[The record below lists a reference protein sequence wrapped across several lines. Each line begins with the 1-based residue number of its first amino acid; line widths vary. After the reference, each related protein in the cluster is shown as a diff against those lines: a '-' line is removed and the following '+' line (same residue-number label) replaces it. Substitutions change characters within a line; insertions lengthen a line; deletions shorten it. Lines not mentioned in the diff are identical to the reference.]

1 MEDERLYRG
10 RFDHVGDRKLNSVRI
25 FISSTFSG
33 KLLWER
39 IVRFV
44 FSHSD
49 TTEERNG
56 LIECVY
62 PRLREYCL
70 KKYNIQFQVIWEK

>member
-33 KLLWER
+33 KLL
-39 IVRFV
+39 
-44 FSHSD
+44 
-49 TTEERNG
+49 
-56 LIECVY
+56 
-62 PRLREYCL
+62 
-70 KKYNIQFQVIWEK
+70 